1 MRDVSSS
8 VMRHENRRPAFR
20 SAIARRVMGCFAVAA
35 LLPVAAIAI
44 LSLDLVTSNEFHSTL
59 LAMAAVA
66 ALIAAV
72 LGVTD
77 ICRTLRPLDDLREG
91 VRRVGEKDFS
101 VRVDVGRNDEFGDLA
116 ASFNSMAARLGGEF
130 TALAYARRHR
140 PRDLVAA
147 RSRPGDRNRGHA
159 HARGRSGRLR
169 QHRDRGSQR
178 SRHGPDLHAR
188 SAPGWRPR
196 ARALRSFR
204 EKTRAFCSR
213 TRTGSG
219 SIVRRR

>member
-1 MRDVSSS
+1 MKRSKFNPMVSFSSMRDVSSS

-20 SAIARRVMGCFAVAA
+20 SAIARRVIGCFAVAA

-44 LSLDLVTSNEFHSTL
+44 LSLDLSTSNEFHSTL

-77 ICRTLRPLDDLREG
+77 VCRTLRPLEDLREG

-116 ASFNSMAARLGGEF
+116 ASFNSMAARLGGSSPPLPSP
-130 TALAYARRHR
+130 TSTM
-140 PRDLVAA
+140 
-147 RSRPGDRNRGHA
+147 RSCP
-159 HARGRSGRLR
+159 
-169 QHRDRGSQR
+169 
-178 SRHGPDLHAR
+178 
-188 SAPGWRPR
+188 
-196 ARALRSFR
+196 
-204 EKTRAFCSR
+204 
-213 TRTGSG
+213 G
-219 SIVRRR
+219 SISTG